1 MGQADRLD
9 GGRAERERGGDVTRL
24 RSPAGTSDLG
34 RRLEAGG
41 LAASVGYCANWAKMT
56 NRELRYRLTD
66 RILDAPPFAGRGPAA
81 DEPWSRHRA

>member
-24 RSPAGTSDLG
+24 RPPAGTSDLG

-41 LAASVGYCANWAKMT
+41 LAASVG
-56 NRELRYRLTD
+56 
-66 RILDAPPFAGRGPAA
+66 
-81 DEPWSRHRA
+81 